1 MRNHIFF
8 FFQFINLRFAAHRL
22 TASLAF
28 FLHLSPFFETQLL
41 PLLEVLQVKD
51 VLKAKLSGG
60 PEGLGEK
67 GVTKREIRTLVQEV
81 ADKLCDS
88 V

>member
-1 MRNHIFF
+1 M
-8 FFQFINLRFAAHRL
+8 
-22 TASLAF
+22 
-28 FLHLSPFFETQLL
+28 
-41 PLLEVLQVKD
+41 
-51 VLKAKLSGG
+51 LKAKLSGG